1 MDDSRASKRQRTSSI
16 SHSNSFITTT
26 ISNLNH
32 IKGCINAMKPNARL
46 SIDPPD
52 DNNNEEWICK
62 EFEKIKKE
70 MDELKNAFIA
80 HNPNSNSF
88 PVSDQ

>member
-1 MDDSRASKRQRTSSI
+1 
-16 SHSNSFITTT
+16 
-26 ISNLNH
+26 
-32 IKGCINAMKPNARL
+32 MKPNARL